1 MVSGLYACILFYVCN
16 KWCRRYQ
23 GVLPALDDSKES
35 FPGFNQAATRTVYGS
50 GDVKSALV
58 DIRDI
63 GKYTARI
70 ISDDRTLNKY
80 VLAYTEELT
89 QKEIVAVAERV
100 LGEKISSIQHV
111 TAEALIKTKDESEGP
126 LKIFWEYLYSVFIRG
141 DNTIENAKKD
151 EYGGALD
158 AKELYPDLKLLS
170 FTDYAKEF
178 YSQ

>member
-1 MVSGLYACILFYVCN
+1 MYVY
-16 KWCRRYQ
+16 KRYRRYQ
-23 GVLPALDDSKES
+23 GVSPVLDDSKEF

-50 GDVKSALV
+50 GDVKSALI

-80 VLAYTEELT
+80 VLAYTEELS
-89 QKEIVAVAERV
+89 QKEIVAIAERV
-100 LGEKISSIQHV
+100 LGKKISSIQYV
-111 TAEALIKTKDESEGP
+111 AAEALIKTKDESEGVM
-126 LKIFWEYLYSVFIRG
+126 KIFWEYLYSVFVRG
-141 DNTIENAKKD
+141 DNTIENAKKE

-158 AKELYPDLKLLS
+158 AKELYPDIKLIS
-170 FTDYAKEF
+170 FAEYAKEF

>member
-1 MVSGLYACILFYVCN
+1 MVSSIYACILLYVCN
-16 KWCRRYQ
+16 KRYLRYQ
-23 GVLPALDDSKES
+23 GVLPNLDDSKEF
-35 FPGFNQAATRTVYGS
+35 FPGFNQAATRTIYGT

-70 ISDDRTLNKY
+70 ITDDRTLNKY

-89 QKEIVAVAERV
+89 QKEIIAIAERV
-100 LGEKISSIQHV
+100 LGKKIPSIQYE
-111 TAEALIKTKDESEGP
+111 TAVALTKTKDAAEGP
-126 LKIFWEYLYSVFIRG
+126 LQIFWEYMYSVYVRG

-158 AKELYPDLKLLS
+158 AKELYPDLKLIS
-170 FTDYAKEF
+170 FTDCAKEF

>member
-1 MVSGLYACILFYVCN
+1 M
-16 KWCRRYQ
+16 
-23 GVLPALDDSKES
+23 PALDDSKES

-50 GDVKSALV
+50 GDVKR
-58 DIRDI
+58 RDI

-158 AKELYPDLKLLS
+158 AKELYPDLKLIS
-170 FTDYAKEF
+170 FTDYAKDF